1 MNILFFLKPKAEVA
15 YLYEDFSMRQGL
27 EKLERSGYT
36 AIPVINRQGAYIGTI
51 TAGVITSAFSD
62 AIVFGILII
71 VLLVKPSGLMGEP
84 ESEKV

>member
-1 MNILFFLKPKAEVA
+1 
-15 YLYEDFSMRQGL
+15 MRVQL
-27 EKLERSGYT
+27 RDQIRRIQLT
-36 AIPVINRQGAYIGTI
+36 TGT
-51 TAGVITSAFSD
+51 TTVFVITSAFSD